1 MSTQCYHPQPPLIGL
16 SSCAV
21 CAASVSTSD
30 CGPLAEGLGH
40 GGRAGV
46 VSAQCRGASED
57 CPAIWRTGSLYRR
70 VDSQDGAVLCVEEED
85 EGEILSSQNL
95 REDSFDHC
103 RDLCATPRSESYMDC
118 VVDRGV
124 VSCHPLQDA
133 RAVEVHSPA
142 SSVSNRSERAED
154 NCQDRVQSQREEQ
167 DCGQQ
172 DETVETEDGVD
183 DNEAFS
189 ELGEPGTTD
198 VVFVKDDVAVWPS
211 RDSSSRIM
219 GRLSLVKQHS
229 VLFIAWLPY
238 SQGALNEDGT
248 FQLHNKKEN
257 SHLDREKDRT
267 MYAVH
272 PIPVSDIKAIT
283 RQTPTLGYHSMI
295 IVLNS
300 GLTLPPLYFNNGG
313 VRSLISALREHALLF
328 KSASDR
334 NTYLVN
340 DVADPLQRSLN
351 CLDLTDVLLGAP
363 PPGSSSTFHPASLPG
378 NGGTEAEME
387 QSWKG
392 LSYQL
397 SERFSRITRI
407 AKDTTTSFFGSGEA
421 DKQGTLGLLPVAAS
435 MPALEQLH
443 SLELP
448 CQNFD
453 LQTHQID
460 SAEGPGDECS
470 NQQQT
475 VMAQAVQSTEQD
487 EHSMSTEAATAV
499 GVFEVIDMQLKD
511 ESSMASQRVWSPP
524 VTLEEWATWFDSDG
538 RLVDMP
544 SFREKVFYG
553 GLEAGL
559 RKEAWK
565 FLLNYYP
572 EESTATDRCE
582 LSQKKFEEYRILKQQ
597 WTTISPAQEK
607 RFGKWRERKK
617 RIDKDVCRTDRSH
630 PFFKNEK
637 SQSLKVLRNILL
649 TYAMY
654 NFDLGYCQGM
664 SDLASPIVYVM
675 MRDMKSK
682 DKARWAEVEAEA
694 FWCFAS
700 LMDWLEGNF
709 HTDQRGM
716 HAQLVSLRKLLQL
729 LDPQLY
735 AFLEKK
741 DCLNFF
747 FCFRWLLIHFKREFP
762 FDEVLRLWEVLWSH
776 HLSHHFHLYMC
787 IAVLMHHR
795 RAIMDSDLEF
805 DGLLKFCVELSG
817 NIDLKATLRLAALLR
832 LYIGPA
838 EKDCLGG

>member
-1 MSTQCYHPQPPLIGL
+1 
-16 SSCAV
+16 
-21 CAASVSTSD
+21 
-30 CGPLAEGLGH
+30 
-40 GGRAGV
+40 
-46 VSAQCRGASED
+46 
-57 CPAIWRTGSLYRR
+57 
-70 VDSQDGAVLCVEEED
+70 
-85 EGEILSSQNL
+85 
-95 REDSFDHC
+95 
-103 RDLCATPRSESYMDC
+103 
-118 VVDRGV
+118 
-124 VSCHPLQDA
+124 
-133 RAVEVHSPA
+133 
-142 SSVSNRSERAED
+142 
-154 NCQDRVQSQREEQ
+154 
-167 DCGQQ
+167 
-172 DETVETEDGVD
+172 
-183 DNEAFS
+183 
-189 ELGEPGTTD
+189 
-198 VVFVKDDVAVWPS
+198 
-211 RDSSSRIM
+211 
-219 GRLSLVKQHS
+219 
-229 VLFIAWLPY
+229 
-238 SQGALNEDGT
+238 
-248 FQLHNKKEN
+248 
-257 SHLDREKDRT
+257 
-267 MYAVH
+267 
-272 PIPVSDIKAIT
+272 
-283 RQTPTLGYHSMI
+283 
-295 IVLNS
+295 
-300 GLTLPPLYFNNGG
+300 
-313 VRSLISALREHALLF
+313 
-328 KSASDR
+328 
-334 NTYLVN
+334 
-340 DVADPLQRSLN
+340 
-351 CLDLTDVLLGAP
+351 
-363 PPGSSSTFHPASLPG
+363 
-378 NGGTEAEME
+378 
-387 QSWKG
+387 
-392 LSYQL
+392 
-397 SERFSRITRI
+397 
-407 AKDTTTSFFGSGEA
+407 
-421 DKQGTLGLLPVAAS
+421 
-435 MPALEQLH
+435 
-443 SLELP
+443 
-448 CQNFD
+448 
-453 LQTHQID
+453 
-460 SAEGPGDECS
+460 
-470 NQQQT
+470 
-475 VMAQAVQSTEQD
+475 
-487 EHSMSTEAATAV
+487 MSTEAATAV

-511 ESSMASQRVWSPP
+511 ESSVASQRVWSPP
-524 VTLEEWATWFDSDG
+524 VILEEWATWFDSDG

-607 RFGKWRERKK
+607 RFGKWRERRK

-795 RAIMDSDLEF
+795 RAIMDSNLEF

-838 EKDCLGG
+838 ERDCLGG